1 MLKQVTRFRLSNL
14 RSGINPTTTHPI
26 AKAGKLEYRGML
38 ARSTFG
44 AVETLMAPAIRAVRL
59 SGHCGRFPV
68 AEAQYSNITTLN
80 IHSITSNDVNQPG
93 WTLQY
98 LWYTLARLP
107 ALEALSIID
116 TVLVPRLLASPQCIT
131 CQKTVNLP
139 RLRQLTVSAHF
150 GLFREVLG
158 LLEFPSTASVDIRF
172 TTTPRPLWVDKQLRL
187 DSDFVGGTLYQIFRL
202 FPATQNY
209 RYARLELS
217 SQRLSHSVS
226 THSSTYSFTVDARH
240 SGLSMAEVD
249 NFLDLR
255 LLVFKRHFAPLPVE
269 HLVLKFSMPYQRKVA
284 DTLRDALTGM
294 GSATSIRV
302 DTHTLEALV
311 ALSVDTPWVRY
322 DVLFPSLTSLHIDH
336 RMVDSL
342 ATWSSLCLYMIW
354 RNEKNLPNIS
364 SLTIED
370 VGKVRDEGLVVRC
383 NAMVEKLPRFF
394 SLKIYLVQDKT
405 VYKTYNLGC

>member
-1 MLKQVTRFRLSNL
+1 
-14 RSGINPTTTHPI
+14 
-26 AKAGKLEYRGML
+26 
-38 ARSTFG
+38 
-44 AVETLMAPAIRAVRL
+44 
-59 SGHCGRFPV
+59 
-68 AEAQYSNITTLN
+68 
-80 IHSITSNDVNQPG
+80 
-93 WTLQY
+93 
-98 LWYTLARLP
+98 
-107 ALEALSIID
+107 
-116 TVLVPRLLASPQCIT
+116 
-131 CQKTVNLP
+131 
-139 RLRQLTVSAHF
+139 
-150 GLFREVLG
+150 
-158 LLEFPSTASVDIRF
+158 
-172 TTTPRPLWVDKQLRL
+172 
-187 DSDFVGGTLYQIFRL
+187 
-202 FPATQNY
+202 
-209 RYARLELS
+209 
-217 SQRLSHSVS
+217 
-226 THSSTYSFTVDARH
+226 
-240 SGLSMAEVD
+240 MAEVD

-336 RMVDSL
+336 RVDSL